1 MVKEKHWPFKI
12 YPIQFIA
19 LGFAVIIL
27 FGSVLLTLPIYSNI
41 CNLCNGVNNIDNKR
55 TLEYG
60 RTVDHFKHD

>member
-27 FGSVLLTLPIYSNI
+27 IGYRDWETGG
-41 CNLCNGVNNIDNKR
+41 GVS
-55 TLEYG
+55 
-60 RTVDHFKHD
+60 